1 MFSICFSFN
10 LPESIYF
17 MRQKIN
23 YPEILTAQFESQKR
37 KEIKRSS
44 CIYNWIYWY
53 RFFGQLWKYH
63 TSVLRIQEKRR
74 NHFWRVT
81 KVQKVLTM
89 RTIFYF
95 LGNFSINTLKSSSL
109 KINGCWHLKLDYI
122 FIFLSWNYSIK
133 WCCFNGPTY
142 TYFDIF
148 PVSVK
153 GELSLRYLSVSAGIH
168 FSWSDL
174 IVNYNLQ

>member
-81 KVQKVLTM
+81 KVQKVFTM

-122 FIFLSWNYSIK
+122 FLSSCRGIIQLNDVVSTEPLTYNYLEVFLGSVIRR
-133 WCCFNGPTY
+133 
-142 TYFDIF
+142 II
-148 PVSVK
+148 VSSFIS
-153 GELSLRYLSVSAGIH
+153 LSSSPL
-168 FSWSDL
+168 
-174 IVNYNLQ
+174 